1 MTQAVLVRDERS
13 IMHIL
18 FNGDSNMK
26 GEELENKDLSMA
38 GFITKLYNATAT
50 NLSASGASNDR
61 IYDSTWQYLQTN
73 SAPDLVVVG
82 WTSYDREQWY
92 FNNEFQEINRLD
104 VGQRI
109 PEEFRQRYQFWKNHV
124 EHDPDWRRIMGYY
137 WHNKIYNLHMWLYE
151 RKIPHLFFHTFDS
164 FVIPDQKEHLNWHH
178 NFFNPYNQNYCYIS
192 WCNEHGY
199 KQITPGWYHYN
210 EDAHAK
216 WANIM
221 IEYMRTHSIYD
232 TIR

>member
-1 MTQAVLVRDERS
+1 MTQADPVHDER
-13 IMHIL
+13 IMMHIL
-18 FNGDSNMK
+18 FNGDSNMN

-38 GFITKLYNATAT
+38 GFITKFYNATAT

-73 SAPDLVVVG
+73 PAPDLVVVG

-92 FNNEFQEINRLD
+92 FGNEFQEINRLD

-109 PEEFRQRYQFWKNHV
+109 PEEFRQRYQFWKNNI
-124 EHDPDWRRIMGYY
+124 EQDPDRLRIMGYY

-151 RKIPHLFFHTFDS
+151 RKIPHLFFNTFDS
-164 FVIPDQKEHLNWHH
+164 FVIPNQKEHLNWHQ
-178 NFFNPYNQNYCYIS
+178 NFLNPYNQNYCYIS

-210 EDAHAK
+210 EDAHAE

-221 IEYMRTHSIYD
+221 IEYMHTHSIYD